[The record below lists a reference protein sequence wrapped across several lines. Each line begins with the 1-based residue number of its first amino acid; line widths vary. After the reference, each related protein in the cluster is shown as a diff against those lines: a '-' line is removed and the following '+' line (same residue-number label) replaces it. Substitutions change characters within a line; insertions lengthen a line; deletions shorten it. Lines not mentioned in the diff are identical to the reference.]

1 MLNGGLGV
9 IQQILYNPGSSPPEP
24 PTYVLIKFDNYVGVP
39 WDESFPQVVPIT
51 SIERGNKKQL
61 PLKLTWGLTIH
72 KSQGLTL
79 EKATI
84 NIGKQER
91 WGMTFTAISR
101 IKYLAGLRFQPPFSY
116 DRHEKMSKLPGVKIK
131 KDEEDRLRMIMM

>member
-1 MLNGGLGV
+1 M
-9 IQQILYNPGSSPPEP
+9 
-24 PTYVLIKFDNYVGVP
+24 
-39 WDESFPQVVPIT
+39 
-51 SIERGNKKQL
+51 
-61 PLKLTWGLTIH
+61 KLARGLTIH

-101 IKYLAGLRFQPPFSY
+101 IKYLAGLRFQPPFSNDQY
-116 DRHEKMSKLPGVKIK
+116 EKMSKLPGVKTRK
-131 KDEEDRLRMIMM
+131 YEDILRMITM